1 MALLNSLDDTPRPSD
16 NTGSRKNF
24 APTREHAEK
33 KLASLPDIAIYA
45 SFFYMFLKQERPE
58 KDDFERKKKMV
69 LQEKYFPLPL
79 SGRVR

>member
-45 SFFYMFLKQERPE
+45 RLFFLHVCINIYV
-58 KDDFERKKKMV
+58 FETRKA
-69 LQEKYFPLPL
+69 
-79 SGRVR
+79 